1 MMLQMA
7 KLVDMMKAV
16 PADDGTLFS
25 SSVVLFGNHMQDG
38 SNHDGN
44 HLPWISAGNLGGYF
58 KTGVCLPDH
67 QPTTG
72 FMGEVCTAF
81 GVKSPYPETMP
92 MIRA

>member
-1 MMLQMA
+1 MA
-7 KLVDMMKAV
+7 TLVDRMKAI

-25 SSVVLFGNHMQDG
+25 SSIVLFGNHMQDG

-67 QPTTG
+67 QPSTG
-72 FMGEVCTAF
+72 FMGEVCKAF
-81 GVKSPYPETMP
+81 EVKSPYAEQMAD
-92 MIRA
+92 IRA